1 MIGDYW
7 PMGVAVVP
15 SLVLLQMMIY
25 FLYFRAYKEPIKS
38 GIVARKEAGVIV
50 PVTLPALFFILLLG
64 IALFGGQRFL
74 EAFAIPLALIPL
86 VAGIAIVLSRRKYDR
101 LIEGSDR

>member
-1 MIGDYW
+1 MSGDYW
-7 PMGVAVVP
+7 PMGLAVVP

-25 FLYFRAYKEPIKS
+25 FSYFRAYREPIKS
-38 GIVARKEAGVIV
+38 GNIARREAGVIV

-64 IALFGGQRFL
+64 IALFGGRRLL
-74 EAFAIPLALIPL
+74 EAFAIPLLLIPF

-101 LIEGSDR
+101 LLDGSEK